1 MKYMGGKGRI
11 AKHIVPI
18 IQAYIDNLQNC
29 NGYLEPFVGGANV
42 IDKIK
47 CEHKYGSDLNEY
59 LIALLKY
66 VACGGELYNSVS
78 KDLYNSA
85 RKCFYENKIGDFEP
99 WQIGC
104 IGFLASYNGRFF
116 DGGYAKPT
124 IEKTKYGE
132 KYRNYYQEA
141 KNNLMNQAPLLKDV
155 DFESMDYREIN
166 PSIKNF
172 VIYCDPPYANVKQF
186 KNSTNFNFDEFWD
199 YVRMWSRNNIVLV
212 SELSAPADFECI
224 WEKPVSRSIKAT
236 DKSVAVEKLFK
247 YRG

>member
-18 IQAYIDNLQNC
+18 IQSYIDNLQNC

-59 LIALLKY
+59 LIALLNY
-66 VACGGELYNSVS
+66 VASGGQLYDSVS
-78 KDLYNSA
+78 KELYDEA
-85 RKCFYENKIGDFEP
+85 RDCFYKNQRGDFEL

-132 KYRNYYQEA
+132 KYRDYYQEA
-141 KNNLMNQAPLLKDV
+141 KNNLMNQAPLLKDI

-172 VIYCDPPYANVKQF
+172 IIYCDPPYANVKQF
-186 KNSTNFNFDEFWD
+186 KNSTNFNFDEFWE

-212 SELSAPADFECI
+212 SELSAPEDFECI
-224 WEKPVSRSIKAT
+224 WGKPVSRSIKVT
-236 DKSVAVEKLFK
+236 DKSVAIEKLFK
-247 YRG
+247 YKG

>member
-18 IQAYIDNLQNC
+18 IQSYIDNLQNC

-85 RKCFYENKIGDFEP
+85 RKCFYENKIDDFEP

-132 KYRNYYQEA
+132 KYRDYYQEA
-141 KNNLMNQAPLLKDV
+141 KNNLMNQAPLLKDI

-186 KNSTNFNFDEFWD
+186 KNSTNFNFDEFWE
-199 YVRMWSRNNIVLV
+199 YVRMWSKNNIVLV
-212 SELSAPADFECI
+212 SELSAPVDFECI
-224 WEKPVSRSIKAT
+224 WGKPVSRSIKAT
-236 DKSVAVEKLFK
+236 DKSVAIEKLFK
-247 YRG
+247 YKG